1 MPEPT
6 RVCVCVCAG
15 WGFYILII
23 LFSALHF
30 PLRRAC
36 GPFLDNLFF
45 SPLFYKRHCY
55 GDRYVGQARPFGPST
70 FAVLHLFRAIVC
82 CCPIL
87 SPFRNVLRSILGW
100 TVERYIPSQHNN
112 NPGVL
117 ANCFS
122 MFFNAIF

>member
-6 RVCVCVCAG
+6 RVCVCVCVCAG

-45 SPLFYKRHCY
+45 FPSFTNVTVMAI
-55 GDRYVGQARPFGPST
+55 GMWDRPGLLGLRPCCLLLSHPVTIPERSGQYPGLDGGALHPFATQQQPRCAR
-70 FAVLHLFRAIVC
+70 
-82 CCPIL
+82 
-87 SPFRNVLRSILGW
+87 
-100 TVERYIPSQHNN
+100 
-112 NPGVL
+112 
-117 ANCFS
+117 
-122 MFFNAIF
+122 